1 MLGARVLTTTEELAE
16 FAERALRSPAIGI
29 DTEFMRERTY
39 YARLCLIQCSLA
51 DETVIIDPFAVEDLS
66 PLFDV
71 LRDPHVLKVFHAGT
85 QDLEIFYQLMGTTAA
100 PVFDTQLAANLA
112 GFPQQTGYGALVKE
126 LIGVQL
132 DKADTFT
139 DWARR
144 PLTSAQTDYAHDDVR
159 YLLPIHDKLMESLA
173 RDERIGW
180 LEKDFAR
187 LANPAFFAVVPEEQ
201 WRRVKRVS
209 SLNRRQLGVARE
221 VAAWR
226 EREAQERDMP
236 KRWVLS
242 DESVIEIARRMPV
255 SEDDLDAI
263 RGVKDKLPRRR
274 FGGVLKAVAA
284 GRAIPDDALPT
295 LERRGRRPAQDTDAA
310 VDLMVALVRKRARE
324 HGVAMPILAS
334 RDDLERLAS
343 GDRSAHALL
352 EGWRAEIVGD
362 ELLSLLEGRIGLALK
377 DGVLEIEER

>member
-1 MLGARVLTTTEELAE
+1 MLTTTTEIAE
-16 FAERALRSPAIGI
+16 FAERARRSTAMGM

-39 YARLCLIQCSLA
+39 YTRLCLIQCSLA
-51 DETVIIDPFAVEDLS
+51 EETVIIDPFTVEDLT
-66 PLFDV
+66 PLFEILCDANV
-71 LRDPHVLKVFHAGT
+71 VKVFHAGT
-85 QDLEIFYQLMGTTAA
+85 QDLEIFYRLMGETTA

-112 GFPQQTGYGALVKE
+112 GFPQQTGYAALVKD
-126 LIGVQL
+126 LMGVQL

-144 PLTSAQTDYAHDDVR
+144 PLTKAQTEYAHDDVR
-159 YLLPIHDKLMESLA
+159 YLLPIYEKLLRALE
-173 RDERIGW
+173 RDERIEW

-187 LANPAFFAVVPEEQ
+187 LADPSFYDVVPEEQ

-209 SLNRRQLGVARE
+209 ALNRRQLAVARE

-242 DESVIEIARRMPV
+242 DESLIEVSRRMPATE
-255 SEDDLDAI
+255 EDLGGI
-263 RGVKDKLPRRR
+263 RGVKDKLPRRKYI
-274 FGGVLKAVAA
+274 GVLEAVAL
-284 GRAIPDDALPT
+284 GRAVPEDLLPV
-295 LERRGRRPAQDTDAA
+295 LDRRRRRAAQDTDAA
-310 VDLMVALVRKRARE
+310 VDLMVALVRMRARE

-343 GDRSAHALL
+343 GDREAHALL
-352 EGWRAEIVGD
+352 EGWRREIVGE
-362 ELLSLLEGRIGLALK
+362 ELLALLEGRIGLALK
-377 DGVLEIEER
+377 DGVLVVEER